1 MGDITNI
8 LGGAFHSYEPK
19 EAAPTLDQIRDAM
32 TSAGIT
38 PPDNIILD
46 GEIHRF
52 KSSPKDKDKAG
63 WYVFYDGSLPAGS
76 FGCWREGIECNF
88 RANTGREL
96 SAAEEMAYARY
107 IREAKLKKQADR
119 ERQHTVAASTV
130 KQIWDNAASATP
142 DHPYLQKKGIQPHN
156 ARVTGDGRLVVPMF
170 SEDGKLSSLQYISA
184 DSKKLNHK
192 GAETKAKFWRIGST
206 ELSDKIYLAEGF
218 ATAATIYEE
227 MHAAC
232 FISYGSSNFVN
243 VAPILQD
250 QYPNHQLIIVA
261 DNDESGTGQRYA
273 EKCAEIYGAR
283 YVMPP
288 NLGEDANDYKQ
299 AGHDLR
305 ALLEPPQDDWLIAAD
320 DFCSQ
325 PAPLKWLVKG
335 WLQDKS
341 LMMLHGP
348 SGGGKTFVILDMALR
363 IASDLP
369 EWCGH
374 KVTPGGVVYLAGEGH
389 HGLRGRIAAW
399 KQTHAPDQHL
409 KMWLS
414 KSGLDLN
421 TNEGFQRVVNTIS
434 TLPEPPKLIIVD
446 TLHRFLKGNESDT
459 QDTKTML
466 DACSRLIEQFN
477 CAVLLVHHTGLAEDA
492 QHRARGSSAWR
503 GALDIE
509 INISP
514 GNGDN
519 PLKIQQ
525 MKSKDTEL
533 QEPIFAHL
541 EPIQINGWF
550 DDDQEPVTSA
560 VLQQSDYEPTTDKK
574 DSKLAKHQKMFSE
587 AWLAMGKEV
596 VNDKPYI
603 TKSALE
609 HFLVENMG
617 LSQSSAK
624 VYCKPSADGRLINS
638 LISGGI
644 ISVCQHGWVVDCNL
658 MSSALLVQR

>member
-1 MGDITNI
+1 MGNI
-8 LGGAFHSYEPK
+8 SNIFGGTFHSYEPEPARPTDLQIK
-19 EAAPTLDQIRDAM
+19 EAMQA
-32 TSAGIT
+32 AGIE
-38 PPDNIILD
+38 PPEYIKAD

-52 KSSPKDKDKAG
+52 KSDPKDKSKAG
-63 WYVFYDGSLPAGS
+63 WYVLYDGAVPAGA
-76 FGCWREGIECNF
+76 FGCWRQGIECNF
-88 RANTGREL
+88 KADIGREL
-96 SAAEEMAYARY
+96 SPAEEMAHAKHL
-107 IREAKLKKQADR
+107 REAKIKKEADR
-119 ERQHTVAASTV
+119 KRQHEVAEHTVT
-130 KQIWDNAASATP
+130 QIWDNAASASP
-142 DHPYLQKKGIQPHN
+142 DHPYLQRKGIQPHN

-170 SEDGKLSSLQYISA
+170 SEHGQLSSLQYINS
-184 DSKKLNHK
+184 DGKKLNHT
-192 GAETKAKFWRIGST
+192 GGETKAKFWRIGST
-206 ELSDKIYLAEGF
+206 ELSNKIYLAEGY

-250 QYPNHQLIIVA
+250 QYPDHQLIIVA

-273 EKCAEIYGAR
+273 EKCAELYGVR

-288 NLGEDANDYKQ
+288 TLGHDANDYKQ

-305 ALLEPPQDDWLIAAD
+305 ALLEPPQDDWLVPAD

-325 PAPLKWLVKG
+325 PAPLKWLIKG
-335 WLQDKS
+335 WLQDQS
-341 LMMLHGP
+341 LMMMHGP
-348 SGGGKTFVILDMALR
+348 SGGGKTFVVLDMALR
-363 IASDLP
+363 IASGLP
-369 EWCGH
+369 GWCGH

-421 TNEGFQRVVNTIS
+421 TNEGYQRVINTIS

-466 DACSRLIEQFN
+466 DACSKLIEQFK
-477 CAVLLVHHTGLAEDA
+477 CAVILVHHTGLAEDA

-509 INISP
+509 INIAP
-514 GNGDN
+514 GKGDS

-525 MKSKDTEL
+525 MKSKDTEI
-533 QEPIFAHL
+533 QEPIFAEL
-541 EPIQINGWF
+541 LSVPIDGWF
-550 DDDQEPVTSA
+550 DEDHEQVTSA

-574 DSKLAKHQKMFSE
+574 DSKLSKHQKLFCE
-587 AWLAMGKEV
+587 AWLASDRST
-596 VNDKPYI
+596 NNQKPYLSRSFLI
-603 TKSALE
+603 
-609 HFLVENMG
+609 HFLTTKRGISE
-617 LSQSSAK
+617 SSASQ
-624 VYCKPSADGRLINS
+624 YCRPSAEGKMINM
-638 LISGGI
+638 LLDGGI
-644 ISVCQHGWVVDCNL
+644 ISICDHGWVVDDNVI
-658 MSSALLVQR
+658 SSSLLVQS